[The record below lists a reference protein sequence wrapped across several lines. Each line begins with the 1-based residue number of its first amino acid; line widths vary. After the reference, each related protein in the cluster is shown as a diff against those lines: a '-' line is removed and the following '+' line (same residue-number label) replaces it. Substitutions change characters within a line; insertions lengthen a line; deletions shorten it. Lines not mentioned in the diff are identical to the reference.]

1 MTPNVTNK
9 TKTRKYDKRYFA
21 LSFTNTVKGNE
32 ERAQCVVCLK
42 TLATDS
48 MKPNKLRCHLEISH
62 LERKEKPIDFFTKKY
77 STVTYNRIADIF
89 NIFFIY
95 KRRALQKK
103 FGNHC
108 TRQAVVCLSTYEP
121 QSRVCLTSVST
132 PYRAQEQSIS
142 LAMVQL
148 KEVFFGKV

>member
-21 LSFTNTVKGNE
+21 LSFTNTTEGNE

-89 NIFFIY
+89 NIF
-95 KRRALQKK
+95 
-103 FGNHC
+103 
-108 TRQAVVCLSTYEP
+108 LSTKGGP
-121 QSRVCLTSVST
+121 CRKSLGTT
-132 PYRAQEQSIS
+132 AQ
-142 LAMVQL
+142 
-148 KEVFFGKV
+148 GKL